1 MEWTLFNNSQQDTKE
16 DIWILASNPWLLV
29 CSHLTIRWGGTP
41 CCRLVGG
48 TLSGNMPG
56 YSVVWC
62 PRQHSHTS
70 QLNIIEKG
78 VKSHRRKEERV
89 RRRRRRDLYSTT
101 SPTPQHVYRPQSV
114 MWCVTRTEPAWRI
127 VVIRRGAS
135 RAEGTAKGSLLNQN
149 HCRYQAVVTT
159 RKVSCLWQARAST
172 EVQWSEQMWE
182 DTRIWTGLVTPYRID
197 LQNKWLGKTTT
208 FKFMSF

>member
-1 MEWTLFNNSQQDTKE
+1 MEWTLFNNSQQNTKE

-70 QLNIIEKG
+70 QLNIIARG
-78 VKSHRRKEERV
+78 SHRRKEEKE
-89 RRRRRRDLYSTT
+89 RRRRRDLYSTT

-135 RAEGTAKGSLLNQN
+135 RAEGKPPKPETIVVIRSRCHYQKSLLSLASKSV
-149 HCRYQAVVTT
+149 HRGAVIRTDVFGGTT
-159 RKVSCLWQARAST
+159 PGYGRGWWHRA
-172 EVQWSEQMWE
+172 EW
-182 DTRIWTGLVTPYRID
+182 IC
-197 LQNKWLGKTTT
+197 KT
-208 FKFMSF
+208 SD